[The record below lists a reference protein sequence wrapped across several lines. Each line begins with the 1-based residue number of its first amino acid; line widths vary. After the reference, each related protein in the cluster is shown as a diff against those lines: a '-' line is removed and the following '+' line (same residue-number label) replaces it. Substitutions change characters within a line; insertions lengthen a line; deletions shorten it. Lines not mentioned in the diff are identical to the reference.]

1 MTHQFEQLLQCN
13 WNECHMNGMNAERR
27 VPFLRTTCWNSSRVK
42 ANALESLST
51 ADVAAQS
58 LIGVQG
64 HVNAWTY
71 FDLREETTT
80 RRFECLALPM
90 WQFCVLDI
98 CNGHD
103 MPSFSVQSDQ
113 DFISRTQIF
122 SICY

>member
-1 MTHQFEQLLQCN
+1 M
-13 WNECHMNGMNAERR
+13 
-27 VPFLRTTCWNSSRVK
+27 K
-42 ANALESLST
+42 ANALEALST
-51 ADVAAQS
+51 ADMAAQS
-58 LIGVQG
+58 LTGVQG
-64 HVNAWTY
+64 HVNAWAY

-80 RRFECLALPM
+80 RQLECLALPM

-103 MPSFSVQSDQ
+103 MPSFRVQSDQ